1 MLSNFETWILGSG
14 LLNDIINEY
23 FGIALFELENGAS
36 FDEIEEMLSHYERA
50 ELYLE
55 CEGIKLGLEWVKFFH
70 LVNLVRLTNQ
80 KEINNIKILIN
91 DTNERNEKDKVDY

>member
-1 MLSNFETWILGSG
+1 MLSNFKAWILGSG

-23 FGIALFELENGAS
+23 FGIAVFELENGAS
-36 FDEIEEMLSHYERA
+36 FSDIEEMLSHYERA

-55 CEGIKLGLEWVKFFH
+55 CEGIKLGLEWAKFFH